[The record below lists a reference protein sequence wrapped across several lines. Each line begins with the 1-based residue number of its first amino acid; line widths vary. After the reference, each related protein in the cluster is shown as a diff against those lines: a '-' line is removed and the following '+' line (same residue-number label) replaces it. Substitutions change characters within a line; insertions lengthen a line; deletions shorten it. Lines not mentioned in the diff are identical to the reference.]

1 MFLHV
6 NLCHFSLRVSISMKN
21 AKNAMEQPIHAGTVD
36 TRCSCSFSECL
47 GEGLGVTSTC
57 GMVTVPVLAGS
68 LCAFLALTWTSINIH
83 IEVHPYQ
90 KDALPL
96 VVWETTI
103 VLSRDFEETT
113 NAIKMLSHSDWS
125 ACVTRT
131 CAFTENHLDFVKFS
145 DPYHTETEVDFW

>member
-1 MFLHV
+1 
-6 NLCHFSLRVSISMKN
+6 MKN

-36 TRCSCSFSECL
+36 TRCSCSFSERL

-68 LCAFLALTWTSINIH
+68 LCAFLALTRTSISIH

-96 VVWETTI
+96 VV
-103 VLSRDFEETT
+103 
-113 NAIKMLSHSDWS
+113 
-125 ACVTRT
+125 
-131 CAFTENHLDFVKFS
+131 
-145 DPYHTETEVDFW
+145 